1 MWKYVDVGDG
11 EKIFHKID
19 EFIFSKNTKYQL
31 LEIVKTRDFGNVL
44 FLDGD
49 PQSSEID
56 EHVFNECLVHPSM
69 VSHSKPKTV
78 FIGGGGTGL
87 TLREVLRHSAV
98 ERVDIVD
105 IDKEVVDT
113 CKRFYNYAAESFSDP
128 RTKLYHEDARQ
139 FLSKTDSSY
148 DCIFLDTTMP
158 HHEDIAAPLYR
169 KEFFEIV
176 SQKLKPDGIFATA
189 ANSADFRHSTRFASV
204 IKTLQDV
211 FAFVTPYV
219 AYAPLFGQDWAFVTA
234 SNVSDPSELKPQEIN
249 RRLVKNGCGELNF
262 YDGIT
267 HQRIFSLDKKLRNL
281 LDETGHV
288 LTDSLHTRD
297 EIFVPELPESR
308 HFENYVNLVD
318 LTSYSNL
325 IKVANGPHKT
335 F

>member
-11 EKIFHKID
+11 ERIFHKID

-49 PQSSEID
+49 PQSSELD

-69 VSHSKPKTV
+69 IAHSEPKTV

-87 TLREVLRHSAV
+87 TLREVLRYNTI

-113 CKRFYNYAAESFSDP
+113 CKKFYNYAAESFTDP
-128 RTKLYHEDARQ
+128 RTRLYHEDARQ
-139 FLSKTDSSY
+139 FLSQTNSSY

-169 KEFFEIV
+169 REFFEIV
-176 SQKLKPDGIFATA
+176 CQKLKPNGIFATA

-204 IKTLQDV
+204 VKTLQSV
-211 FAFVTPYV
+211 FTFVKPYI
-219 AYAPLFGQDWAFVTA
+219 AYTPLFGQDWAFVSA
-234 SNVSDPSELKPQEIN
+234 SNASDPSELAPREIDQK
-249 RRLVKNGCGELNF
+249 LVEKGCAGLNF

-267 HQRIFSLDKKLRNL
+267 HQRIFSIDKKLRKIL
-281 LDETGHV
+281 YETGHV
-288 LTDSLHTRD
+288 LTDSHKTRD
-297 EIFVPELPESR
+297 EIFVPELLDS
-308 HFENYVNLVD
+308 HNFENYVNMVD
-318 LTSYSNL
+318 LSPNTNM
-325 IKVANGPHKT
+325 IKVTNMPHKT

>member
-19 EFIFSKNTKYQL
+19 EFILSKKTKYQL

-69 VSHSKPKTV
+69 VSNSKPKTV

-87 TLREVLRHSAV
+87 TLREVLRHNTV

-113 CKRFYNYAAESFSDP
+113 CKKFYNYAAESFSDS
-128 RTKLYHEDARQ
+128 RTRLYHEDARQ

-148 DCIFLDTTMP
+148 DCVFLDTTMP

-176 SQKLKPDGIFATA
+176 SKKLKPGGVFATA
-189 ANSADFRHSTRFASV
+189 ANSADFRHSARFASV

-211 FAFVTPYV
+211 FTFVKPYV
-219 AYAPLFGQDWAFVTA
+219 AYTPLFGQDWAFVTA
-234 SNVSDPSELKPQEIN
+234 SNVSDPSELTPHEIDQ
-249 RRLVKNGCGELNF
+249 RLAETVCGELNF

-267 HQRIFSLDKKLRNL
+267 HQRIFSLDKKLRSL
-281 LDETGHV
+281 LNETGNV
-288 LTDSLHTRD
+288 LTDSIHTRD
-297 EIFVPELPESR
+297 EIFVPDIPESC

-318 LTSYSNL
+318 
-325 IKVANGPHKT
+325 
-335 F
+335 